1 VTETAEATAVTS
13 IVTPVSIDYRY
24 TAGQATSRFLREVAR
39 GKLVG
44 QRCPNCKKVYVP
56 PRGACPTCG
65 VPTQEQV
72 ELPDRGIV
80 TTFCVVNVPFT
91 GHVIEMPYVAAH
103 ILLDGADIAF
113 QHLLQEI
120 PADQVRVGMRVE
132 AVWAP
137 KEEWGPTME
146 SIRHWRPTGEPDAA
160 PESYAAHV

>member
-1 VTETAEATAVTS
+1 MTETAQAAAVTS
-13 IVTPVSIDYRY
+13 IVTPITIDYRY
-24 TAGQATSRFLREVAR
+24 TAGQATSRFLRAVAQGR
-39 GKLVG
+39 LVG

-65 VPTQEQV
+65 VPTQEEV
-72 ELPDRGIV
+72 ALPDRGIV

-113 QHLLQEI
+113 QHLVQEI
-120 PADQVRVGMRVE
+120 PTDQVRAGRRVE

-137 KEEWGPTME
+137 QEEWGPTME
-146 SIRHWRPTGEPDAA
+146 SIRYWRPTGEPDAP
-160 PESYAAHV
+160 PEAYAEHV